1 MEDRQDRV
9 SRSTDLP
16 APPAR
21 VWEALTESGELSA
34 WFGADAAG
42 EFRPGGRVTFRW
54 EDGRERGAVLE
65 ELDRPRR
72 LAFRWLPF
80 ERNPRGETRMLGPG
94 RVEITIEGVPG
105 GTRITVAEQGDLGG
119 LLEVGR

>member
-9 SRSTDLP
+9 NRSAELP
-16 APPAR
+16 APPDT
-21 VWEALTESGELSA
+21 VWETLTETGELSA
-34 WFGADAAG
+34 WFGAAAAG
-42 EFRPGGRVTFRW
+42 EFRPGGRITFRW
-54 EDGRERGAVLE
+54 EDGRERAAVCE

-80 ERNPRGETRMLGPG
+80 ERHPGGETRMLGPG
-94 RVEITIEGVPG
+94 RVEITIEGVPD